1 VEIKLRITKRHQLLY
16 GVFVSILT
24 SPVSSA
30 YAEDAFWTALT
41 EGKPDFSVRLRYENV
56 DDDTQPREAN
66 ANTARI
72 ALGYKTGSFHGLGF
86 YGQVEHVQEI
96 FSDNFSHPARPQP
109 GFPVV
114 ADPEGTEINQA
125 YLFFDGKAAGM
136 DNNSIKIGRQE
147 ITYRKAPF
155 HRFIGTILW
164 RQNWQTFD
172 AASVVNT
179 ALPDTKLSYAYVW
192 NVNRIFG
199 DDAPNPLND
208 FDSNSHF
215 LNAQYNGFSNV
226 NLEAYAYLLEF
237 DNAEQFSTNTFGIRA
252 NGGVPINETVKAIY
266 TAEYA
271 HQNDAGD
278 NASSISAD
286 YLLGELGAKF
296 KFSGPVNS
304 LLLKASYELLEG
316 NGGADRFVTILGTN
330 HAFQGWNDRFL
341 ITPGDGIEDIYF
353 TAVVQALGAKF
364 IAVYHDLSSDKDS
377 YDYGSEIDLL
387 ATKTF
392 NKHYTLGVKYSDYNA
407 DQNVFNTGARAAD
420 VSKFWVFAQLKF

>member
-1 VEIKLRITKRHQLLY
+1 MKTQSITKPLLRFLS
-16 GVFVSILT
+16 GSIIAGLT
-24 SPVSSA
+24 ASVPSVQ
-30 YAEDAFWTALT
+30 AEDAFWTALT
-41 EGKPDFSVRLRYENV
+41 GGKPDFSVRYRYENV
-56 DDDTQPREAN
+56 DDDLQPREAN
-66 ANTARI
+66 ASTARFT
-72 ALGYKTGSFHGLGF
+72 LGYKTGTFHGFGF
-86 YGQVEHVQEI
+86 YGQVENVTEI
-96 FSDNFSHPARPQP
+96 FSGDYNHPARPQP
-109 GFPVV
+109 GVATVV
-114 ADPEGTEINQA
+114 DPAGTEIEQA
-125 YLFFDGKAAGM
+125 YLFLDSTALGLG
-136 DNNSIKIGRQE
+136 NNEVRIGRQE

-215 LNAQYNGFSNV
+215 LNAQYTGFPNL

-237 DNAEQFSTNTFGIRA
+237 DNAEQFSTNTYGIRA
-252 NGGVPINETVKAIY
+252 NGGIPIDETVKAIY

-278 NASSISAD
+278 NANNISAD
-286 YLLGELGAKF
+286 YFLGELGAKF

-304 LLLKASYELLEG
+304 LLLKASYELLG
-316 NGGADRFVTILGTN
+316 GDGGADRFVTILGTN
-330 HAFQGWNDRFL
+330 HAFQGWDDRFL
-341 ITPGDGIEDIYF
+341 ITPGNGIEDIYF
-353 TAVVQALGAKF
+353 TAVVKALGAKF
-364 IAVYHDLSSDKDS
+364 VAVYHDLNSDKNS

-387 ATKTF
+387 ATRTF
-392 NKHYTLGVKYSDYNA
+392 NKHYTLGIKYSDYNA
-407 DQNVFNTGARAAD
+407 DQNAFNTGAIAAD

>member
-1 VEIKLRITKRHQLLY
+1 MNNRKPEKTLHAILFWVLAN
-16 GVFVSILT
+16 ILT
-24 SPVSSA
+24 LATFSTH
-30 YAEDAFWTALT
+30 AEDAFWTALT

-72 ALGYKTGSFHGLGF
+72 TLGYKTGSFHGLGF
-86 YGQVEHVQEI
+86 YGQVEHVQEV
-96 FSDNFSHPARPQP
+96 FSDNFNHPARPQP
-109 GFPVV
+109 GFATVV
-114 ADPEGTEINQA
+114 DPEGTEINQA
-125 YLFFDGKAAGM
+125 YLFFDGVAQGLGKT
-136 DNNSIKIGRQE
+136 SIKAGRQI
-147 ITYRKAPF
+147 ITYRNAPF
-155 HRFIGTILW
+155 HRFLGTVLW
-164 RQNWQTFD
+164 RQNWQTHD
-172 AASVVNT
+172 ALTIVNNS
-179 ALPDTKLSYAYVW
+179 LQDTTLSYGYIW

-208 FDSNSHF
+208 FDSNSHLF
-215 LNAQYNGFSNV
+215 NVKYNGFSMV
-226 NLEAYAYLLEF
+226 KLVAYAYLLEF

-252 NGGVPINETVKAIY
+252 NGGMPINETVKGIY

-286 YLLGELGAKF
+286 YFLGELGVKF
-296 KFSGPVNS
+296 KFDGSVKS

-330 HAFQGWNDRFL
+330 HAFQGWADRFL

-353 TAVVQALGAKF
+353 TAVAKVFGAKF
-364 IAVYHDLSSDKDS
+364 IAVYHDISSDEDS

-387 ATKTF
+387 AVKTF

-407 DQNVFNTGARAAD
+407 DQNAFNVGSRAAD
-420 VSKFWVFAQLKF
+420 VSKFWLFAQLKF

>member
-1 VEIKLRITKRHQLLY
+1 M
-16 GVFVSILT
+16 GALT
-24 SPVSSA
+24 ISSA
-30 YAEDAFWTALT
+30 VTHAEDAFWTALT

-56 DDDTQPREAN
+56 DDDTEPREAN
-66 ANTARI
+66 ANTARTT
-72 ALGYKTGSFHGLGF
+72 LGYKTGSLRGFGF
-86 YGQVEHVQEI
+86 YGQFEHVQEF

-125 YLFFDGKAAGM
+125 YVFFDGLAKH
-136 DNNSIKIGRQE
+136 SIKIGRQE
-147 ITYRKAPF
+147 ITYREAPF

-179 ALPDTKLSYAYVW
+179 SLRDTTLSYAYVW

-199 DDAPNPLND
+199 EDAPNPLNG

-215 LNAQYNGFSNV
+215 LNAQYNGFSAIK
-226 NLEAYAYLLEF
+226 LEAYAYLLEF
-237 DNAEQFSTNTFGIRA
+237 DNAEQFSTDTFGIRA
-252 NGGVPINETVKAIY
+252 NGGSSINEMVKAIY

-278 NASSISAD
+278 NASNISAD
-286 YLLGELGAKF
+286 YVLGELGAELTF
-296 KFSGPVNS
+296 DDGPVNS

-341 ITPGDGIEDIYF
+341 ITPEDGIEDIYF
-353 TAVVQALGAKF
+353 TAVIQAFGAKF
-364 IAVYHDLSSDKDS
+364 VAVYHDLSSDNGS
-377 YDYGSEIDLL
+377 YDFGSEIDLL

-392 NKHYTLGVKYSDYNA
+392 NKHYTFGVKYSDYNA
-407 DQNVFNTGARAAD
+407 DQNAFNTGARAAD
-420 VSKFWVFAQLKF
+420 VNKFWVFAQFKF

>member
-1 VEIKLRITKRHQLLY
+1 MNYQQSGKLIQAILIGLLANT
-16 GVFVSILT
+16 LT
-24 SPVSSA
+24 LATFSSQ
-30 YAEDAFWTALT
+30 AEDAFWTALT

-56 DDDTQPREAN
+56 DDDTQPRDAN

-86 YGQVEHVQEI
+86 YGQIEHVQEI
-96 FSDNFSHPARPQP
+96 FGDNFSHPARSQP
-109 GFPVV
+109 GFPVI

-125 YLFFDGKAAGM
+125 YLFFKGLPNHEFRM
-136 DNNSIKIGRQE
+136 GRQE
-147 ITYRKAPF
+147 VTYRKAPF

-179 ALPDTKLSYAYVW
+179 ALPDTQLSYAYVW

-226 NLEAYAYLLEF
+226 NLGAYAYLLEF
-237 DNAEQFSTNTFGIRA
+237 DNAEQFSTNTYGIRT
-252 NGGVPINETVKAIY
+252 NGGIPINETVKTVY

-278 NASSISAD
+278 NASNISAD
-286 YLLGELGAKF
+286 YFLGELGAKF
-296 KFSGPVNS
+296 KFAGPMNS

-330 HAFQGWNDRFL
+330 HAFQGWADRFL
-341 ITPGDGIEDIYF
+341 VTPGDGIEDIYF
-353 TAVVQALGAKF
+353 TAVAKAFGAKF
-364 IAVYHDLSSDKDS
+364 VAVYHDISSDRGS

-387 ATKTF
+387 AVKIF

-407 DQNVFNTGARAAD
+407 DQNTSNTGARAAD
-420 VSKFWVFAQLKF
+420 VSKLWLFAQLKF

>member
-1 VEIKLRITKRHQLLY
+1 MNYPHPKKLLQGAFIGMVAST
-16 GVFVSILT
+16 LT
-24 SPVSSA
+24 LATFSTQ
-30 YAEDAFWTALT
+30 AEDAFWTALT
-41 EGKPDFSVRLRYENV
+41 EGKPDFSIRLRYENV
-56 DDDTQPREAN
+56 DDDTKTREAN
-66 ANTARI
+66 ATTARI
-72 ALGYKTGSFHGLGF
+72 TLGYKTGSFHGLGF
-86 YGQVEHVQEI
+86 YGQIEHVQEI
-96 FSDNFSHPARPQP
+96 FGDNFSYPGRVQP

-114 ADPEGTEINQA
+114 ADPEGTEFNQA
-125 YLFFDGKAAGM
+125 YLFFDGIA
-136 DNNSIKIGRQE
+136 DNSIKIGRQE

-164 RQNWQTFD
+164 RQNWQSFD
-172 AASVVNT
+172 AVSVVNT
-179 ALPDTKLSYAYVW
+179 ALPNTKLSYAYSW

-199 DDAPNPLND
+199 DDAPSPLND

-215 LNAQYNGFSNV
+215 LNAQYNGFSNI

-237 DNAEQFSTNTFGIRA
+237 DNAEKFSTNTYGIRA
-252 NGGVPINETVKAIY
+252 NGNVPVNETVKAIY

-278 NASSISAD
+278 NPNNVSAD
-286 YLLGELGAKF
+286 YFLGELGAKF
-296 KFSGPVNS
+296 QFTGPVNS
-304 LLLKASYELLEG
+304 LLLKASYEIQEG

-330 HAFQGWNDRFL
+330 HAFQGWDDRFL
-341 ITPGDGIEDIYF
+341 VTPGDGVEDLYF

-364 IAVYHDLSSDKDS
+364 IAVYHDLSSDNNS

-407 DQNVFNTGARAAD
+407 DQNAFNAGARAAD
-420 VSKFWVFAQLKF
+420 VSKFWLFGQLKF

>member
-1 VEIKLRITKRHQLLY
+1 MKEKIIHKKLRTFFKIIFLLILSKTFIIFSPLVQA
-16 GVFVSILT
+16 GDVFW
-24 SPVSSA
+24 SA
-30 YAEDAFWTALT
+30 LA
-41 EGKPDFSVRLRYENV
+41 EGKPDFSIRLRYENV

-125 YLFFDGKAAGM
+125 YLFFEGLT
-136 DNNSIKIGRQE
+136 NHTFKIGRQE

-172 AASVVNT
+172 AVSVVNT
-179 ALPDTKLSYAYVW
+179 SLPDTQISYAYVW

-215 LNAQYNGFSNV
+215 MNAQYNGLSNV
-226 NLEAYAYLLEF
+226 KLEAYAYLLEF
-237 DNAEQFSTNTFGIRA
+237 DNAEQFSTNTYGIRA
-252 NGGVPINETVKAIY
+252 NGGIPINKTLQTIY

-278 NASSISAD
+278 NANSISAD

-296 KFSGPVNS
+296 KFAGPVKS

-330 HAFQGWNDRFL
+330 HAFQGWDDRFL
-341 ITPGDGIEDIYF
+341 ITPGDGIEDIYL

-364 IAVYHDLSSDKDS
+364 IAVYHDINSDRGS

-407 DQNVFNTGARAAD
+407 DQSTSNTGATAAD
-420 VSKFWVFAQLKF
+420 VSKFRTFAQFKF